1 MRTFCQR
8 ISAHQVPGAEKEDS
22 SLQPLS
28 EEMPELSRVSTIST
42 ISTVMTGR
50 DETPKK
56 TVDPNEGG
64 TPKSDSK
71 KKTKAEQIAERHPTR
86 GKRAKGPP
94 GNPAGTKDKSSLG
107 RVPYQAAWE
116 ASRLPASNSKLVLF
130 VGYPEMMLLLR

>member
-8 ISAHQVPGAEKEDS
+8 ISAPQVPGVEKEDS
-22 SLQPLS
+22 ALQPLS

-56 TVDPNEGG
+56 TADQKEGG

-71 KKTKAEQIAERHPTR
+71 KKTKAEQIADRHPTR

-94 GNPAGTKDKSSLG
+94 GNAPGTKEKPSIG
-107 RVPYQAAWE
+107 RIPYQAAWE

-130 VGYPEMMLLLR
+130 VRCPPIMSSLN